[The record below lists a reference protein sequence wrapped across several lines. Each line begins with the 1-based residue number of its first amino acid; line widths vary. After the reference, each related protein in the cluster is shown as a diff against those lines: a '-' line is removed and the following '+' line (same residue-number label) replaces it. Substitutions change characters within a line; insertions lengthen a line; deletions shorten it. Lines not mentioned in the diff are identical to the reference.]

1 MDEFSRYEDYISRAR
16 IERNLA
22 LAEMFADAIV
32 WAWNGIK
39 RFTAWAASPAA
50 RSHKPHLTA

>member
-1 MDEFSRYEDYISRAR
+1 MDEFTQYENYISRAR

-32 WAWNGIK
+32 GTWNAIK
-39 RFTAWAASPAA
+39 RFAAWAGSPSA